1 MIQQMILE
9 LPHLP
14 ALGRED
20 FLVAGCNARAAAWID
35 RWPEWPGNAL
45 AIYGPPGCGK
55 SHLAEVWRSKSGG
68 RLIGPAELTLDAVP
82 DIAGAGAVALDRADE
97 VQEAKALLHLLN
109 LLRQDGGYLLS
120 LSSVAPARWKTP
132 LADLRSRL
140 AAMQAVGIENPDD
153 HLLGAVMLKM
163 LSDRQL
169 RAPQEVIAYLL
180 TRMDRSFAAAS
191 DLVVCLDSL
200 TAGGRNP
207 LTIPMARAALE
218 HLAQSGEA
226 GA

>member
-1 MIQQMILE
+1 
-9 LPHLP
+9 
-14 ALGRED
+14 
-20 FLVAGCNARAAAWID
+20 
-35 RWPEWPGNAL
+35 
-45 AIYGPPGCGK
+45 
-55 SHLAEVWRSKSGG
+55 
-68 RLIGPAELTLDAVP
+68 
-82 DIAGAGAVALDRADE
+82 
-97 VQEAKALLHLLN
+97 
-109 LLRQDGGYLLS
+109 
-120 LSSVAPARWKTP
+120 
-132 LADLRSRL
+132 
-140 AAMQAVGIENPDD
+140 MQAVGIENPDD

-191 DLVVCLDSL
+191 ALVVCLDSL